1 MGQRLITFD
10 KSELGIWEELLSC
23 KWLVS
28 TTSEGEEQL
37 LLGNTWVTDVIK
49 DVQFEVTY
57 RGKHREPK
65 KLTVCIYQTENFA
78 AWKRFEEHFENCLK
92 KVLKASD
99 AENKLFALESFL
111 WNKMTNELIKVIK
124 TENSTLPT
132 PMSWQYTFKEPYFT
146 ACDDPIW
153 GDDITWGDV
162 NIRVNFSEIK
172 LIEAAQKW
180 FTTRK
185 DYSQENKDSFGD
197 YLLYYIYGTLTYKYS
212 IPTNPDLINC
222 KVEEMSRGSFLEELD
237 RRFCSP
243 SRIAIKT
250 NLKAFLI
257 DKFWIEDYRLPPTT
271 AKILQELDATKKQ
284 KEQVAN
290 ELETMF
296 KPSSCPISNYMI
308 EKTKLQV
315 ATTALK
321 KRLRNFNVRV
331 ATCYASVVANP
342 FTVYEIACDFSSYHF
357 VVTLN
362 MKNKFKVESFEIK
375 VDSEEKTIFNTTFKC
390 CESNAGEFV
399 EIMSRYLSD
408 NYMAK
413 AFKSHIEYE
422 IEQLTGR
429 EITWRT

>member
-1 MGQRLITFD
+1 MRQRLITFD
-10 KSELGIWEELLSC
+10 KSELGIWDELLSC
-23 KWLVS
+23 KWLVT

-37 LLGNTWVTDVIK
+37 LLGNIWVTDVIK

-57 RGKHREPK
+57 QGKHREPK
-65 KLTVCIYQTENFA
+65 KLTVCIYQTENFT

-162 NIRVNFSEIK
+162 NIRIDFSESK
-172 LIEAAQKW
+172 LKEAAQRW
-180 FTTRK
+180 FTARTN
-185 DYSQENKDSFGD
+185 YSQESKDSFGD
-197 YLLYYIYGTLTYKYS
+197 YLLYHIYGTLTYKYS
-212 IPTNPDLINC
+212 IPTNPDLINF
-222 KVEEMSRGSFLEELD
+222 KIEEMGRGSFLEELD
-237 RRFCSP
+237 KRFSSP

-271 AKILQELDATKKQ
+271 AKILQELNATEKQ
-284 KEQVAN
+284 KEQIAN
-290 ELETMF
+290 ELETLF
-296 KPSSCPISNYMI
+296 RLSQFPIDNYI
-308 EKTKLQV
+308 EESKLQV

-331 ATCYASVVANP
+331 AACCASVIANP
-342 FTVYEIACDFSSYHF
+342 FTVYEVACDFLDYHF
-357 VVTLN
+357 TVTLN
-362 MKNKFKVESFEIK
+362 MKNKYVVESFEIK
-375 VDSEEKTIFNTTFKC
+375 VDSEEKTIFNTTFAC
-390 CESNAGEFV
+390 CEGNDGEFV
-399 EIMSRYLSD
+399 TIMSRYLSD
-408 NYMAK
+408 TYMAK
-413 AFKSHIEYE
+413 AFKRHIEYE
-422 IEQLTGR
+422 VECLTGR
-429 EITWRT
+429 EIKWRA